1 MDILADTS
9 KWISFLSNP
18 EDKDSDRFYELILE
32 DRICICPTI
41 IQELLQGCRN
51 KKEFK
56 ILKDKISGLK
66 QLINDPYDAAI
77 GASNLYLE
85 LRQKGAIIRKS
96 NDCLIAWYAIEHNL
110 KVWHLDRDF
119 DMIATHSTLQVF

>member
-85 LRQKGAIIRKS
+85 LR
-96 NDCLIAWYAIEHNL
+96 
-110 KVWHLDRDF
+110 
-119 DMIATHSTLQVF
+119 